1 MKENERGKSA
11 MSPRKNVDGFINHR
25 LARSLLQKSASRFAR
40 KSASSSVVIVIIIS
54 QVVVIFIGIVAML

>member
-40 KSASSSVVIVIIIS
+40 KSDVESWPRI
-54 QVVVIFIGIVAML
+54 MLLHKP